1 MKNNILR
8 SIKNLCICLA
18 DLILPRRC
26 IVCNEKLELDE
37 EHLCAH
43 CSSDMPLTRF
53 WQLKHNRMAD
63 KFNETIQKHLEK
75 RWDASGV
82 TSCPHERYAYAAAL
96 FFFNDDAD
104 YKRIP
109 YDIKYEGNL
118 AAGRHFGAFL
128 GRELASAGW
137 FGNIDAI
144 IPVPL
149 HWLRRWKRGYNQAE
163 VIAYGISS
171 VLGIPLRTDILK
183 RHKYTRTQIRLNITE
198 KAGNVAGSF
207 SVKPGTYDGIR
218 HILLVDDVFTT
229 GSTLFACHCALRE
242 VFPPSVRI
250 SIATLGFVGR
260 P

>member
-8 SIKNLCICLA
+8 SIKKLRICLA

-37 EHLCAH
+37 EHLCIH

-63 KFNETIQKHLEK
+63 KFNEAIQKQLEE
-75 RWDASGV
+75 RWAVDGV
-82 TSCPHERYAYAAAL
+82 TSGVHERYAYAAAL

-109 YDIKYEGNL
+109 YAIKYEGNL
-118 AAGRHFGAFL
+118 SAGKHFGTLL
-128 GRELASAGW
+128 GHGLATAGW
-137 FGNIDAI
+137 LSDIDII

-149 HWLRRWKRGYNQAE
+149 HWFRRWRRGYNQAE
-163 VIAYGISS
+163 VIAMGISS
-171 VLGIPLRTDILK
+171 ELDRPVRTDILK
-183 RHKYTRTQIRLNITE
+183 RHKYTKTQIRLNINE
-198 KAGNVAGSF
+198 KASNVAGSF
-207 SVKPGTYDGIR
+207 SVIPCSHEGIR

-229 GSTLFACHCALRE
+229 GSTLLACFTALRKA
-242 VFPPSVRI
+242 FPPNVRI
-250 SIATLGFVGR
+250 SVATLGFVGR
-260 P
+260 A